1 MSCPCTERS
10 ERAADMTRP
19 RFLSKE
25 VVDDV
30 RSCMHFHDRM
40 GVLAYW
46 PLQVRPKGALA
57 YDIYD
62 F

>member
-1 MSCPCTERS
+1 
-10 ERAADMTRP
+10 MTRP

-46 PLQVRPKGALA
+46 SLQVRPKGALA